1 MLTAG
6 LPLQAAHAGPHDAMG
21 CARWQGVC
29 HAQVGGVEE
38 WGEAVLEVLPREV
51 VQVGVLHKLVAVLPV
66 AQGAQSQERGSGYET
81 EADLHPT
88 SDCQALHPVI
98 QPEMLPSCDY
108 LCRCSPPALSWSAP
122 AQATP
127 VCRTLHG
134 AKFAVR
140 ADCRLQACLGAQHNT
155 WRMLTGSPSQ
165 VGRSLRSVSRRGRA

>member
-6 LPLQAAHAGPHDAMG
+6 LPLQAAHAGPRDAMG

-51 VQVGVLHKLVAVLPV
+51 VQVGVLHKPVAALPV
-66 AQGAQSQERGSGYET
+66 AQGAQPQERGSGDKT

-88 SDCQALHPVI
+88 SDSRQLSPRSPSLRCCQAVVVCADVHHQHSAGRR
-98 QPEMLPSCDY
+98 QPTAPRCAG
-108 LCRCSPPALSWSAP
+108 LCMA
-122 AQATP
+122 
-127 VCRTLHG
+127 V
-134 AKFAVR
+134 AVR